1 MLPLPTSRSY
11 ERFCCLRLESI
22 WLQLVVDC
30 RVFSAMLRVLGVHS
44 TSRSCMN
51 CRYTTGPKATQQAM
65 PTPSYGLEKLTE
77 PTLFFPDACRR
88 GAHTRKCSVR
98 HSRCGKQY
106 GNFNSV
112 SRQSYERLA
121 DRFRLGLKVD
131 VLVEVFQ
138 GRFTFRSGFGR
149 GLPVQLCSVIFSHL
163 FVCCGT
169 AHVITISCCSSG

>member
-11 ERFCCLRLESI
+11 ERFCCLRLESL

-77 PTLFFPDACRR
+77 PKLFFPTQRR
-88 GAHTRKCSVR
+88 THTRKCSVR

-112 SRQSYERLA
+112 SRQRYERLA

-131 VLVEVFQ
+131 GL
-138 GRFTFRSGFGR
+138 TSGFGR
-149 GLPVQLCSVIFSHL
+149 GSRCSSVQSCSVICSL
-163 FVCCGT
+163 AV
-169 AHVITISCCSSG
+169 AHQDILRQQCYWLQP